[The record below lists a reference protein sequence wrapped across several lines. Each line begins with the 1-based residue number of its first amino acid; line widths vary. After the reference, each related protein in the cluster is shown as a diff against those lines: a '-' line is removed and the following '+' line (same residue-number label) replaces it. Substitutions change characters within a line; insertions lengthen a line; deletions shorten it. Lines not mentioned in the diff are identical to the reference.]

1 MNHCTHCAEDTSSLQ
16 CPKCGRDLSDPD
28 ARLDDM
34 IEKAA
39 VPSLATLFR
48 KAKDSGAIKP
58 ISGYGGQPAQS

>member
-1 MNHCTHCAEDTSSLQ
+1 MNHCTHCAADTASLE
-16 CPKCGRDLSDPD
+16 CPKCGRDLSDSD

-34 IEKAA
+34 MQKAA

-58 ISGYGGQPAQS
+58 LTGYGGTPTK

>member
-1 MNHCTHCAEDTSSLQ
+1 
-16 CPKCGRDLSDPD
+16 
-28 ARLDDM
+28 M

-58 ISGYGGQPAQS
+58 ISGYGGTPTK

>member
-1 MNHCTHCAEDTSSLQ
+1 MITCSECKKASPDGAVR
-16 CPKCGRDLSDPD
+16 CGTCGHPFVSDPD

-58 ISGYGGQPAQS
+58 ATGYGAAN